1 MSFKDNIDSKA
12 IYNRKFVIELRF
24 KPIASIID
32 KKGLIADTIAK
43 ANIFKPNNFWEI
55 SNNTVKFQDIE
66 DKNNTQYIA
75 TVEYNRISIQGTK
88 IDSVDSFFNTFTKF
102 YNIVKENISEW
113 TIRRIGCRILGA
125 YKAESDNYNAILSN
139 FVKKFPSQYLID
151 AYQVNN
157 LSFKME
163 YASGMYQI
171 SPLKRDDEFYT
182 REFPSGLINR
192 NDGIMIDTDNYLLR
206 VDDTDIDTI
215 QNIKTIYIASLAV
228 EKSLYDNLKKM

>member
-75 TVEYNRISIQGTK
+75 TVEYNRISIP
-88 IDSVDSFFNTFTKF
+88 VFTTDYYSIF
-102 YNIVKENISEW
+102 Y
-113 TIRRIGCRILGA
+113 R
-125 YKAESDNYNAILSN
+125 
-139 FVKKFPSQYLID
+139 
-151 AYQVNN
+151 
-157 LSFKME
+157 
-163 YASGMYQI
+163 
-171 SPLKRDDEFYT
+171 
-182 REFPSGLINR
+182 
-192 NDGIMIDTDNYLLR
+192 
-206 VDDTDIDTI
+206 
-215 QNIKTIYIASLAV
+215 
-228 EKSLYDNLKKM
+228 